1 MSTDRLTDREAFN
14 AAAIYD
20 DIARTQ
26 MFRRISDL
34 ETSPEFPIPEGEPVG
49 VSAERVQSHV
59 RLWEARQRWE
69 REQRSLD
76 AQAAAVV
83 SAQRR
88 RAEEVATR
96 NQLTDEQVDERTARR
111 VLSERLAR
119 VRLAAEQ
126 SGLTHHIERI
136 NLPGYDDQETHR
148 LLAPHGHPALRPLHP
163 WDKAPAERRSA
174 EGLLL
179 VDVETTLDAVESW
192 LGLPADPL
200 QPRAPHDPETGR
212 ALDAQ

>member
-1 MSTDRLTDREAFN
+1 MTRPFSSAP
-14 AAAIYD
+14 IYD
-20 DIARTQ
+20 DIVRTQ

-34 ETSPEFPIPEGEPVG
+34 DIAPEFPIPEGEPVG
-49 VSAERVQSHV
+49 VAADRVQSHV
-59 RLWEARQRWE
+59 QLWEARQRWE
-69 REQRSLD
+69 REQRGLD
-76 AQAAAVV
+76 ARAAAAV

-96 NQLTDEQVDERTARR
+96 NHPTDEQVAERTARR

-126 SGLTHHIERI
+126 SGLTHRIERL
-136 NLPGYDDQETHR
+136 NLPGRDEQQTHQ
-148 LLAPHGHPALRPLHP
+148 LLAPEGHPALRPLHP
-163 WDKAPAERRSA
+163 WDKAPADRRSA
-174 EGLLL
+174 QGLLL
-179 VDVETTLDAVESW
+179 VDVETTLAAVESW

-200 QPRAPHDPETGR
+200 QPRLPHDPASGR